1 MKYSEAGRLTPTGNE
16 EPSRAIAYERPP
28 TVSDERTPGTRIQS
42 VSRACQLLLWLAGR
56 HHGATAKEVAFA
68 NQLALPTTYHLL
80 NTLADQGLVAKNA
93 QRRYVLG
100 QSNAILAQA
109 YLRGPSVP
117 ESLLAAL
124 RELSVQTQE
133 TAYLADWGGFDI
145 RVLAS
150 IEGTKMLRVADVAM
164 APYENGHA
172 RANGKVLLAHAPP
185 EVREAYLRTHPL
197 RRLTP
202 ATICDRRELDSEFA
216 RIRAQGFAYDI
227 EAFAE
232 GVSCVAAPLLDNGR
246 VIAAFGLSVPAE
258 SFKRNRRELTEA
270 VLGVV
275 AGLKAGKFDRDV
287 NVTTVRG

>member
-1 MKYSEAGRLTPTGNE
+1 MKYSQAGRLSPPSSE
-16 EPSRAIAYERPP
+16 EPGPAAPYER
-28 TVSDERTPGTRIQS
+28 SAAGGDERSPGTRIQS

-80 NTLADQGLVAKNA
+80 NTLADQGLVAKNS

-100 QSNAILAQA
+100 QSTAILAQA

-124 RELSVQTQE
+124 RELSVLTQE
-133 TAYLADWGGFDI
+133 TAYLAEWRGFDI

-164 APYENGHA
+164 APYEDGHA
-172 RANGKVLLAHAPP
+172 RANGKVLLAYAPP
-185 EVREAYLRTHPL
+185 EVREAYLRSHPL

-202 ATICDRRELDSEFA
+202 ATVCDRRDLDVELA
-216 RIRAQGFAYDI
+216 RVRTQGFAYDI

-270 VLGVV
+270 VLSVIGD
-275 AGLKAGKFDRDV
+275 LKAGKFDRGV
-287 NVTTVRG
+287 SATTVPG

>member
-1 MKYSEAGRLTPTGNE
+1 MKYSPAGRPTPPNSQDPGPAVPYEPAPTGG
-16 EPSRAIAYERPP
+16 
-28 TVSDERTPGTRIQS
+28 DERSPGTRIQS

-56 HHGATAKEVAFA
+56 HQGATAKEVAFA

-80 NTLADQGLVAKNA
+80 NTLADQGLVAKNT

-100 QSNAILAQA
+100 QSTAILAQA

-124 RELSVQTQE
+124 RALSVQTQE
-133 TAYLADWGGFDI
+133 TAYLADWRGFDI

-172 RANGKVLLAHAPP
+172 RANGKVLLAYAPS
-185 EVREAYLRTHPL
+185 EVREAYLRSHPL

-202 ATICDRRELDSEFA
+202 ATICDRR
-216 RIRAQGFAYDI
+216 
-227 EAFAE
+227 
-232 GVSCVAAPLLDNGR
+232 
-246 VIAAFGLSVPAE
+246 
-258 SFKRNRRELTEA
+258 
-270 VLGVV
+270 
-275 AGLKAGKFDRDV
+275 DRDV
-287 NVTTVRG
+287 ELAPIRAPGFANKLGFRFPGRKRGLSLARCPVRRDKPPGPRLPAAPYGSLDRA

>member
-1 MKYSEAGRLTPTGNE
+1 MKYSPAGRLTPPNRQDPGPAVPYEPAATGG
-16 EPSRAIAYERPP
+16 
-28 TVSDERTPGTRIQS
+28 DERSPGTRIQS

-56 HHGATAKEVAFA
+56 HQGATAKEVAFA

-100 QSNAILAQA
+100 QNTAILAQA

-133 TAYLADWGGFDI
+133 TAYLADWRGFDI

-150 IEGTKMLRVADVAM
+150 IEGT
-164 APYENGHA
+164 HA
-172 RANGKVLLAHAPP
+172 RANGKVLLAYAPSD
-185 EVREAYLRTHPL
+185 VREAYLRSHPL

-202 ATICDRRELDSEFA
+202 ATICDRRELEAELA

-232 GVSCVAAPLLDNGR
+232 AVSCVAAPLLDNGR

-258 SFKRNRRELTEA
+258 SFNRNRRELTEM
-270 VLGVV
+270 VLGVI
-275 AGLKAGKFDRDV
+275 AGLKAGKFDRDLDATAV
-287 NVTTVRG
+287 SG

>member
-1 MKYSEAGRLTPTGNE
+1 MKYSPAGHLSPPSSE
-16 EPSRAIAYERPP
+16 EPGPAATYGRAA
-28 TVSDERTPGTRIQS
+28 VGNDERSPGTRIQS

-100 QSNAILAQA
+100 QSTAILAQA

-133 TAYLADWGGFDI
+133 TAYLAEWRGFDI

-164 APYENGHA
+164 APYEDGHA
-172 RANGKVLLAHAPP
+172 RANGKVLLAYAPP
-185 EVREAYLRTHPL
+185 EVREAYLRSHPL

-202 ATICDRRELDSEFA
+202 ATVCDRRDLDVELA
-216 RIRAQGFAYDI
+216 RVRTQGFAYDI

-258 SFKRNRRELTEA
+258 SFKRNRRQLTET
-270 VLGVV
+270 VLSVI
-275 AGLKAGKFDRDV
+275 ADLRSGKFDRGSA
-287 NVTTVRG
+287 TTVPG